1 MLRVAKKRMDESSPE
16 LAALRS
22 KTHILILALAVLAT
36 VPLSRA
42 EEGDSLVELDV
53 FIAEET
59 SLEETETL
67 LPTEREV
74 SSIYGSARSLL
85 ETPRSVTVINP
96 EALKEHDLDNVYEL
110 AERVAGAT
118 VVNFYGIAGI
128 PHTRG
133 LYTSNYFNGMQRVWN
148 RNGYPTSFG
157 SLESLDYVKGPTPAL
172 YSASSPG
179 GYVNFVPKSPY
190 FNEFRGSIK
199 FTYGSY
205 QHFNSQVDLG
215 GPTLLFGNPS
225 AWRMSLTYQDS
236 ETYYDRIRN
245 DYLSAYASAK
255 VKLTDK
261 ISLFFGGEYYLY
273 RGDERVGW
281 NRVTQDLIDNG
292 NYIVGNPLND
302 LTGEMIE
309 MPSAFGGT
317 QMVTN
322 GTPGRVSREAVE
334 STAPFGGI
342 LGNFNRRTKFN
353 PNDLSE
359 DAVKFYAFV
368 GGLRNCGNPFFHQ
381 MPESGCTSDSI
392 ETVKISGKQNLSSL
406 DDFADTDNFLFF
418 WDTLLKGSDAFVI
431 TNKLYFESYS
441 RSKHSTYGYAE
452 DGENT
457 TIENKTIVEHAMPD
471 RPMVDSLIY
480 GTSIRFEDAFARTDF
495 TAEPFS
501 RRDITKPEDPNT
513 ILPAGG
519 DRNLNG
525 LTFWDPFGSNRTKM
539 ISYGIFVTADL
550 KPTDRVS
557 LIFNGRFDHASWFDR
572 RRPNDIS
579 YNPFTPKPGDVIGS
593 QGDGDEGNGGK
604 SYFNWSVSGVRRFSD
619 TFSGY
624 VSYHRGTSFQG
635 YYVSGGIAN
644 NLGQTNFMENALAEL
659 GLKVVS
665 QELNLYGSLNIY
677 HIDLQEFDDR
687 GGFATDQR
695 GRGVECDFVW
705 EPNEWLSLSGALSW
719 QEHFFRTRK
728 LIGGFV
734 PLSPDQMVMF
744 AGATY
749 LDFGLQEWRGK
760 DGIAGDGPRHSIPEW
775 TGNFYVRVRT
785 QNGLTFGIGPVFIG
799 SQFLNADR
807 TVRLPSS
814 LVWNGRV
821 SFSSG
826 EWEMALSGTNL
837 FGEDY
842 FYPSDSFASNAIVTK
857 APGAEWKATLTYN
870 F

>member
-1 MLRVAKKRMDESSPE
+1 MLRVAEKRIVEFQPT
-16 LAALRS
+16 ALRS
-22 KTHILILALAVLAT
+22 DRYILSFALVVVVT
-36 VPLSRA
+36 ITLSRA
-42 EEGDSLVELDV
+42 DETDRLVELEE

-59 SLEETETL
+59 LLEETETL

-74 SSIYGSARSLL
+74 NSVYGSARSLL
-85 ETPRSVTVINP
+85 ETPRSISVINP
-96 EALKEHDLDNVYEL
+96 ETLKEHDLDDVNEL

-118 VVNFYGIAGI
+118 IVNFYGIAGI

-190 FNEFRGSIK
+190 FDEFRGSIK

-205 QHFNSQVDLG
+205 DHLNTQLDIG
-215 GPTLLFGNPS
+215 GPTLLSRNPS
-225 AWRMSLTYQDS
+225 AWRISLTYQNSD
-236 ETYYDRIRN
+236 TYYDRLVN
-245 DYLSAYASAK
+245 DYLSAYAAAK
-255 VKLTDK
+255 IKLSDK
-261 ISLFFGGEYYLY
+261 ISFFLGGEYYLY

-292 NYIVGNPLND
+292 IYIVGNPLND
-302 LTGEMIE
+302 LTGEVIE

-317 QMVTN
+317 QTVTN
-322 GTPGRVSREAVE
+322 QTPGRASREAIE

-353 PNDLSE
+353 PNDLSQ
-359 DAVKFYAFV
+359 DAVEFFAFV
-368 GGLRNCGNPFFHQ
+368 GGLRNCGNPFFYQ
-381 MPESGCTSDSI
+381 MPESGCTSNSV
-392 ETVKISGKQNLSSL
+392 ETVRISGKQNLSNP
-406 DDFADTDNFLFF
+406 DDFADTNNILFF
-418 WDTLLKGSDAFVI
+418 WDTLLSGSDQVAI
-431 TNKLYFESYS
+431 TNKVYFESYS
-441 RSKHSTYGYAE
+441 RSKYSTYGYAE
-452 DGENT
+452 EGENS
-457 TIENKTIVEHAMPD
+457 TIENKTIVEHAMPNK
-471 RPMVDSLIY
+471 PIVDSLIY
-480 GTSIRFEDAFARTDF
+480 GTSIRFEDALAKTDF

-501 RRDITKPEDPNT
+501 RRDITKPENLNT

-519 DRNLNG
+519 DRNRDG
-525 LTFWDPFGSNRTKM
+525 LTFWDPFGSNQTKM
-539 ISYGIFVTADL
+539 ITYGVFLTADL
-550 KPTDRVS
+550 EPTERIN
-557 LIFNGRFDHASWFDR
+557 LILNGRFDHAHWFDR
-572 RRPNDIS
+572 KRPDDIS

-593 QGDGDEGNGGK
+593 QHGRGDGRGGK
-604 SYFNWSVSGVRRFSD
+604 SYFNWSVSGVRNFTD
-619 TFSGY
+619 TLSGY

-644 NLGQTNFMENALAEL
+644 SQGDTNFMENALAEM
-659 GLKVVS
+659 GVKVVS
-665 QELNLYGSLNIY
+665 QELNLYGSFNVY
-677 HIDLQEFDDR
+677 HIDLEEFDDR

-695 GRGVECDFVW
+695 GRGIECDFAW
-705 EPNEWLSLSGALSW
+705 EPNDWLSLSAALSW

-728 LIGGFV
+728 LVGGFV
-734 PLSPDQMVMF
+734 PLNPYQMVMY

-760 DGIAGDGPRHSIPEW
+760 DGIAGDGPRHSIPQW
-775 TGNFYVRVRT
+775 TGNFYIRIRT
-785 QNGLTFGIGPVFIG
+785 RNGITVGIGPVFTD

-807 TVRLPSS
+807 TVSLPSS

-821 SFSSG
+821 SYSTDD
-826 EWEMALSGTNL
+826 WELALSGTNL
-837 FGEDY
+837 FGEDH
-842 FYPSDSFASNAIVTK
+842 FFPSDSFASNAIVTK
-857 APGAEWKATLTYN
+857 APGAEWKATVTYQ